1 MPSTLEN
8 YIELPINKLLKADW
22 NYKVDNEAL
31 LEKLKNNLK
40 RNGQIENIIVRL
52 LLIITLSR

>member
-52 LLIITLSR
+52 LLKITLSR